1 MLTILL
7 VALALYIFWLLFRN
21 GPAFAERVPNKK
33 RNWVGPTSNQ
43 KEWQGY
49 CSEVFQPF
57 SSQTTFYAIAYFANF
72 VAAANAIS
80 WSIVYE
86 GDYFRHH
93 QSFWQLLHSQYA
105 RCLGNIWVRRTG
117 VFHH

>member
-43 KEWQGY
+43 KNGR
-49 CSEVFQPF
+49 
-57 SSQTTFYAIAYFANF
+57 AIAP
-72 VAAANAIS
+72 
-80 WSIVYE
+80 
-86 GDYFRHH
+86 R
-93 QSFWQLLHSQYA
+93 SFSHSALKLPFMPSHILPTLSLRQTPYHG
-105 RCLGNIWVRRTG
+105 R
-117 VFHH
+117 